1 LEEVSLMVGLEILLV
16 AAVIV
21 GLRALAQF
29 VSVLI
34 DALARFM
41 AMGIIIAVVIVVLAA
56 IASRRGP
63 I

>member
-1 LEEVSLMVGLEILLV
+1 MVGLEILLV

-29 VSVLI
+29 ISVLI

-41 AMGIIIAVVIVVLAA
+41 AMAIIIAVVIVVLVA
-56 IASRRGP
+56 IASRPGL